1 MNQRA
6 RSSAAWFRR
15 VAVCGL
21 RTPSRWTRDASDAA
35 GTAVLSWPRAAVTKF
50 TRSTTVFDEI
60 HDSLLGQP
68 PTSGGSNSDCPIP
81 APAELMSFEGL
92 LKPSARAAWTVNSAG
107 VLTRVL

>member
-6 RSSAAWFRR
+6 RSSAAWFKR

-21 RTPSRWTRDASDAA
+21 RTPSRGTRDASDAA

-50 TRSTTVFDEI
+50 TRSTTVLDEI

-68 PTSGGSNSDCPIP
+68 PTSGGSKSDWPLPEP
-81 APAELMSFEGL
+81 AAMTIFEGL
-92 LKPSARAAWTVNSAG
+92 VKPRASAAWTMNSVG
-107 VLTRVL
+107 LLTRVL

>member
-15 VAVCGL
+15 LAVWGL
-21 RTPSRWTRDASDAA
+21 STPSRCRRAASDVA
-35 GTAVLSWPRAAVTKF
+35 GSALLIWPSDEVTKF
-50 TRSTTVFDEI
+50 TRSTTVLDEI

-81 APAELMSFEGL
+81 PPALVTSFEL
-92 LKPSARAAWTVNSAG
+92 TTPSARPA
-107 VLTRVL
+107 